1 MFSKNSSLERHL
13 CEWRQ
18 LRHTA
23 SCPEDVLTAFGN
35 LSTKNR
41 YIDYYT
47 PESWPNPFE
56 IIQHGMYDVTGI
68 SLLMYHTL
76 VSLDFL
82 DYTSVTWKV
91 ISNHITG
98 HEGLIFQDEQGWHYN
113 FLAGERASPV
123 FVQQNSTEFFVHNI
137 IVDPV

>member
-1 MFSKNSSLERHL
+1 MFSKNGTLERHL

-23 SCPEDVLTAFGN
+23 GCVEDVLSAFGN
-35 LSTKNR
+35 LNVKNR

-56 IIQHGMYDVTGI
+56 IIQHSMYDVTGI

-76 VSLDFL
+76 VSLNFL
-82 DYTSVTWKV
+82 DYRSVTWKV
-91 ISNHITG
+91 VSNHITG
-98 HEGLIFQDEQGWHYN
+98 HEGLIFQDAQGRYYN
-113 FLAGERASPV
+113 FIAGELADPV
-123 FVQQNSTEFFVHNI
+123 FVQQNSTEFFVHNT
-137 IVDPV
+137 IVSPV